1 MLDELH
7 GLVDNGTSGEFAMAA
22 IVAKRPRKLIHVP
35 KIKMLRQ
42 AMHLPRRT
50 FSRLIGFS
58 ERAVA
63 AWESGNQAPNELAE
77 RRLHELQRLQQ
88 GLESVV
94 KLEAIPTWINTPNP
108 AFDGLKPLEV
118 IERGETDRLWR
129 MIYFIESGVAS

>member
-1 MLDELH
+1 
-7 GLVDNGTSGEFAMAA
+7 MATK
-22 IVAKRPRKLIHVP
+22 VAKRPKKMTSLP
-35 KIKMLRQ
+35 KIRTLRE

-63 AWESGNQAPNELAE
+63 EWESGNQALNELAE
-77 RRLHELQRLQQ
+77 RRLHELERLQH

-94 KLEAIPTWINTPNP
+94 KLEAIPTWFNTPNQ

-118 IERGETDRLWR
+118 VERGETDRLWR